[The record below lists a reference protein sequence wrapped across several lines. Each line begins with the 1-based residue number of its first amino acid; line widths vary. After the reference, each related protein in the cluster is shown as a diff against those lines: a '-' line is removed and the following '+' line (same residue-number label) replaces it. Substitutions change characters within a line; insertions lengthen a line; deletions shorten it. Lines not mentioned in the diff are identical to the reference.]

1 MIWQSANIN
10 INLGVLSWQTE
21 IITVWY
27 NNHLWFFSHNHFLT
41 MTWLLIVNHRHEKV
55 PVINVNWTLRG
66 KLHNLT
72 TFLLIEPW
80 SASLF
85 LNSSFVHIKE
95 NATPHRHQKT
105 VERYDMWRGTSMLF
119 HGFSKNRSKVSQI
132 DRRWRVMLQH
142 KNVR

>member
-1 MIWQSANIN
+1 MMIWQSANIN

-27 NNHLWFFSHNHFLT
+27 NTHLWFFSHNHFLT

-72 TFLLIEPW
+72 TFLLIEP
-80 SASLF
+80 
-85 LNSSFVHIKE
+85 
-95 NATPHRHQKT
+95 
-105 VERYDMWRGTSMLF
+105 
-119 HGFSKNRSKVSQI
+119 
-132 DRRWRVMLQH
+132 
-142 KNVR
+142 